1 MNTLHTSIDCID
13 SPKRSLVEKSITKTK
28 VNTKVNIKTNMKK
41 SISSAFDSLLVNE
54 ENYNNNNN
62 SSSSTT
68 TATATSKN
76 AGRHVSFNYIIS
88 VREIIYDIALD
99 YNFLDKNCI

>member
-1 MNTLHTSIDCID
+1 MNTIHTSIDYID
-13 SPKRSLVEKSITKTK
+13 SPKRSLVEKSITNTK

-62 SSSSTT
+62 SSSTT
-68 TATATSKN
+68 TTTTTSKN